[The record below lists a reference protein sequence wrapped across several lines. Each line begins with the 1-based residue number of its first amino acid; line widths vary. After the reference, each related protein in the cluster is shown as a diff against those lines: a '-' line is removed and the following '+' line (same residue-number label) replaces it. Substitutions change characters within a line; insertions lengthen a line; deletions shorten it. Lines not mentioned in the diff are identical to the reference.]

1 MWVHVCMYKYV
12 NVFMSIIKHVCIH
25 VIHTQCW
32 RSSLFVCLCISECV
46 CVSLRLSVYLWVCLC
61 FAHFNFSVDHI
72 YCFIYSL
79 DVAFSFHD
87 QFLRLRLRNDEKSIS
102 NTHVNTITLP
112 CILLNILRV
121 LTPLSSFSSSH
132 SNPHRIPNGLTRH
145 SYFSVLS
152 QSILCINLSSS
163 FSLHYFHSYFHP
175 RLLCICILHIFIF
188 FLLFLYWSFL
198 SSLNVLFCY
207 YSTLRR
213 PNCQFSP
220 CGMRNLRSRFS
231 TFCKLNPFTLQQAT
245 SKRSSIYWA
254 HGVNGNQHR
263 WWFMLTLLALGKVSC
278 PSLTTTS

>member
-152 QSILCINLSSS
+152 QSILLHQSLVLIFTSLFSFVFSSS
-163 FSLHYFHSYFHP
+163 PFMHLHPPHLH
-175 RLLCICILHIFIF
+175 LLPPLSILKFLIFLECVV
-188 FLLFLYWSFL
+188 LLL
-198 SSLNVLFCY
+198 
-207 YSTLRR
+207 
-213 PNCQFSP
+213 
-220 CGMRNLRSRFS
+220 
-231 TFCKLNPFTLQQAT
+231 LNP
-245 SKRSSIYWA
+245 S
-254 HGVNGNQHR
+254 
-263 WWFMLTLLALGKVSC
+263 
-278 PSLTTTS
+278 